1 VSDDTEQT
9 DPAALRALA
18 CAVLENAVTM
28 ATSTAGW
35 IQPAERK
42 EARRFL
48 LDPEDRRLE
57 SWVSVLGLDVGAIR
71 EAMRA
76 RLRAGRGGA
85 A

>member
-1 VSDDTEQT
+1 MSVDAEQH

-57 SWVSVLGLDVGAIR
+57 SWVSVLDLDADAIR
-71 EAMRA
+71 EEMRA
-76 RLRAGRGGA
+76 RLRADRDEA